1 MIGIVDSG
9 ATKTEWCFINE
20 SGEVRRVITG
30 GLNPYLVGEQDIRL
44 CLEKDLYPFIDNSR
58 VKYVFFYGSG
68 CADNAKKSVLQVC
81 LEEFFSKADISI
93 DSDLAG
99 AALALCGKEPGMVG
113 ILGTGASTCF
123 YDGESISTEIPS
135 LGFVLGDEGSGARIG
150 IRFLSDYLR
159 KIMPEELREK
169 FAPLCPYPVHEIVD
183 MVYHGTA
190 VSRFLGEMAVFSD
203 GRTSHPYIRQVLK
216 EQFLAFFQTQVL
228 PYGDRARKYPV
239 NLSGSIAY
247 FSQEILREAAG
258 ECGLSLGKVLKS
270 PMDGLLAYYAPKC
283 GTLLR
288 ARTFEAPD
296 FS

>member
-9 ATKTEWCFINE
+9 ATKTEWCFLNE
-20 SGEVRRVITG
+20 TGEKKHVLTG
-30 GLNPYLVGEQDIRL
+30 GLNPYLVGEDDIRL
-44 CLEKDLYPFIDNSR
+44 CLEKDLYPFIDNHR

-68 CADNAKKSVLQVC
+68 CADNAKKAVLQAC
-81 LEEFFSKADISI
+81 LEEFFPNADISI
-93 DSDLAG
+93 EGDLLG
-99 AALALCGKEPGMVG
+99 ASLALCGKEPGMVG

-123 YDGESISTEIPS
+123 YDGENISVEIPS
-135 LGFVLGDEGSGARIG
+135 LGYILGDEGSGARIG
-150 IRFLSDYLR
+150 MRFLSDYLR
-159 KIMPEELREK
+159 KIMPEDLREK

-183 MVYHGTA
+183 MVYHGAT

-203 GRTSHPYIRQVLK
+203 GRTSHPYIREVLS
-216 EQFLAFFQTQVL
+216 EQFLAFLQTQVL

-239 NLSGSIAY
+239 NLVGSIAY
-247 FSQEILREAAG
+247 FSQNLLREAA
-258 ECGLSLGKVLKS
+258 EKCGLTLGRVLKS
-270 PMDGLLAYYAPKC
+270 PMDGLLAYYAPRC